1 MAKPNVL
8 LLQALLKNKNNIR
21 DGIVRIQDVV
31 TDYFK
36 MGGKD
41 LEVNDRAIIEN
52 FFVKEAPSNVESI
65 DMARDLVK
73 LDQNPQTPYSMANDL
88 GRRNPGLKF
97 TDDMTF
103 GQVNEMKQSNSLP
116 PGGTRESV
124 KKEAV
129 EKYGIRPERFDEIM
143 DSQFDEKLGDDL
155 LKDSTFPSFNTRENI
170 GGVEDIKQGIG
181 SLPKGVPGEI
191 FDTKNAA
198 RDEMAGFINKMR
210 GQGMSNPDIA
220 GVRRVPGDEQKR
232 TAELVVNQNR
242 MGADTPIKQEFMEEF
257 TELQNTKGPRF
268 FKEEFQGYDSFGDLI
283 KNKGID
289 ARNAI
294 VTDLELLGVAEN
306 ELMQIARS
314 ANEVAANNPFTPE
327 AWITSMKQDLE
338 LSNINYDMRFWDNYF
353 DQLIDSTRK
362 DPPMFR
368 YGGLV

>member
-8 LLQALLKNKNNIR
+8 LLQTLLKNKNNIR
-21 DGIVRIQDVV
+21 DGVVRIQDVV

-36 MGGKD
+36 MGGKN
-41 LEVNDRAIIEN
+41 LEVNDRAIIED
-52 FFVKEAPSNVESI
+52 FFVKEAPSNVTSM
-65 DMARDLVK
+65 DMAKDLVK
-73 LDQNPQTPYSMANDL
+73 VDQNPQTPYSMANDL
-88 GRRNPGLKF
+88 GKRNPGLNF

-103 GQVNEMKQSNSLP
+103 GQVDEMKQGL
-116 PGGTRESV
+116 
-124 KKEAV
+124 
-129 EKYGIRPERFDEIM
+129 
-143 DSQFDEKLGDDL
+143 
-155 LKDSTFPSFNTRENI
+155 
-170 GGVEDIKQGIG
+170 G

-242 MGADTPIKQEFMEEF
+242 MGADTSIKQEFMEEF

-327 AWITSMKQDLE
+327 AWITSIKQDLE

>member
-8 LLQALLKNKNNIR
+8 LLQTLLKNKNNIR
-21 DGIVRIQDVV
+21 DGVVRIQDVV

-52 FFVKEAPSNVESI
+52 FFVKEAPSNVTSM
-65 DMARDLVK
+65 DMANDLVK
-73 LDQNPQTPYSMANDL
+73 VDQNPQTPYSMANDL
-88 GRRNPGLKF
+88 GKRNPGLNF

-103 GQVNEMKQSNSLP
+103 GQVDEMKQ
-116 PGGTRESV
+116 G
-124 KKEAV
+124 
-129 EKYGIRPERFDEIM
+129 
-143 DSQFDEKLGDDL
+143 LGA
-155 LKDSTFPSFNTRENI
+155 
-170 GGVEDIKQGIG
+170 
-181 SLPKGVPGEI
+181 LPKGVPGEI

-242 MGADTPIKQEFMEEF
+242 MGADTSIKQEFMEEF

-268 FKEEFQGYDSFGDLI
+268 FKDESMGYDSVGDMI
-283 KNKGID
+283 NNKGIE

-294 VTDLELLGVAEN
+294 VDDLELLGVAEN

-314 ANEVAANNPFTPE
+314 ANEVAANNPFAPE

>member
-8 LLQALLKNKNNIR
+8 LLQTLLKNKNNIR
-21 DGIVRIQDVV
+21 DGVFRIQDLV

-36 MGGKD
+36 SGGKD
-41 LEVNDRAIIEN
+41 LQINDRAIIEE
-52 FFVKEAPSNVESI
+52 FFVKEAPSNVTSM
-65 DMARDLVK
+65 DMANDLVK
-73 LDQNPQTPYSMANDL
+73 VDQNPQTPYSMANDL
-88 GRRNPGLKF
+88 GKRNPGLNF

-103 GQVNEMKQSNSLP
+103 GQVDEMKQ
-116 PGGTRESV
+116 G
-124 KKEAV
+124 
-129 EKYGIRPERFDEIM
+129 
-143 DSQFDEKLGDDL
+143 LGA
-155 LKDSTFPSFNTRENI
+155 
-170 GGVEDIKQGIG
+170 
-181 SLPKGVPGEI
+181 LPKGVPGEV

-242 MGADTPIKQEFMEEF
+242 MGADTSIKQEFMEEF

-268 FKEEFQGYDSFGDLI
+268 FKDESMGYDSVGDMI
-283 KNKGID
+283 NNKGIE

-294 VTDLELLGVAEN
+294 VDDLELLGVAEN

-314 ANEVAANNPFTPE
+314 ANEVAANNPFAPE

-368 YGGLV
+368 HGGLV

>member
-8 LLQALLKNKNNIR
+8 LLQTLLKNKNNIR
-21 DGIVRIQDVV
+21 DGVFRIQDLV

-36 MGGKD
+36 SGGKD
-41 LEVNDRAIIEN
+41 LQINDRAIIEE
-52 FFVKEAPSNVESI
+52 FFVKEAPSNVTSM
-65 DMARDLVK
+65 DMANDLVK
-73 LDQNPQTPYSMANDL
+73 VDQNPQTPYSMANDL
-88 GRRNPGLKF
+88 GKRNPGLNF

-103 GQVNEMKQSNSLP
+103 GQVDEMKQGL
-116 PGGTRESV
+116 
-124 KKEAV
+124 
-129 EKYGIRPERFDEIM
+129 
-143 DSQFDEKLGDDL
+143 
-155 LKDSTFPSFNTRENI
+155 
-170 GGVEDIKQGIG
+170 G
-181 SLPKGVPGEI
+181 SLPKGVPGEV

-268 FKEEFQGYDSFGDLI
+268 FKDESMGYDSVGDMI
-283 KNKGID
+283 NNKGIE

-294 VTDLELLGVAEN
+294 VDDLELLGVAEN

-338 LSNINYDMRFWDNYF
+338 LSQINYDMRFWDNYF

>member
-8 LLQALLKNKNNIR
+8 LLQTLLKNKNNIR
-21 DGIVRIQDVV
+21 DGVVRIQDVV

-52 FFVKEAPSNVESI
+52 FFVKEAPSNVTSM
-65 DMARDLVK
+65 DMAKDLVK
-73 LDQNPQTPYSMANDL
+73 VDQNPQTPYSMANDL
-88 GRRNPGLKF
+88 GKRNPGLEF
-97 TDDMTF
+97 NDQMTF
-103 GQVNEMKQSNSLP
+103 GQVDEMKQGL
-116 PGGTRESV
+116 
-124 KKEAV
+124 
-129 EKYGIRPERFDEIM
+129 
-143 DSQFDEKLGDDL
+143 
-155 LKDSTFPSFNTRENI
+155 
-170 GGVEDIKQGIG
+170 G

-242 MGADTPIKQEFMEEF
+242 MGADTSIKQEFMEEF

-268 FKEEFQGYDSFGDLI
+268 FKEEFQGYDSYCDLV
-283 KNKGID
+283 KNKGIE

-294 VTDLELLGVAEN
+294 VDDLELLGVAEN

-314 ANEVAANNPFTPE
+314 ANEVAANNPFAPE

>member
-8 LLQALLKNKNNIR
+8 LLQTLLKNKNNIR
-21 DGIVRIQDVV
+21 DGVFRIQDLV

-36 MGGKD
+36 SGGKD
-41 LEVNDRAIIEN
+41 LQINDRAIIEE
-52 FFVKEAPSNVESI
+52 FFVKEAPSNVTSM
-65 DMARDLVK
+65 DMANDLVK
-73 LDQNPQTPYSMANDL
+73 VDQNPQTPYSMANDL
-88 GRRNPGLKF
+88 GKRNPGLNF

-103 GQVNEMKQSNSLP
+103 GQVDEMKQ
-116 PGGTRESV
+116 G
-124 KKEAV
+124 
-129 EKYGIRPERFDEIM
+129 
-143 DSQFDEKLGDDL
+143 LGA
-155 LKDSTFPSFNTRENI
+155 
-170 GGVEDIKQGIG
+170 
-181 SLPKGVPGEI
+181 LPKGVPGEV

-210 GQGMSNPDIA
+210 GQGISNPDIA

-242 MGADTPIKQEFMEEF
+242 MGADTSIKQEFMEEF

-268 FKEEFQGYDSFGDLI
+268 FKEESMGYDSVGDMI
-283 KNKGID
+283 NNKGIE

-294 VTDLELLGVAEN
+294 VDDLELLGVAEN

-314 ANEVAANNPFTPE
+314 ANEVAANNPFAPE

>member
-8 LLQALLKNKNNIR
+8 LLQTLLKNKNNIR
-21 DGIVRIQDVV
+21 DGVFRIQDLV

-36 MGGKD
+36 SGGKD
-41 LEVNDRAIIEN
+41 LQINDRAIIEE
-52 FFVKEAPSNVESI
+52 FFVKEAPSNVTSM
-65 DMARDLVK
+65 DMANDLVK
-73 LDQNPQTPYSMANDL
+73 VDQNPQTPYSMANDL
-88 GRRNPGLKF
+88 GKRNPGLEF
-97 TDDMTF
+97 NDQMTF
-103 GQVNEMKQSNSLP
+103 GQVDEMKQGL
-116 PGGTRESV
+116 
-124 KKEAV
+124 
-129 EKYGIRPERFDEIM
+129 
-143 DSQFDEKLGDDL
+143 
-155 LKDSTFPSFNTRENI
+155 
-170 GGVEDIKQGIG
+170 G
-181 SLPKGVPGEI
+181 SLPKGVPGEV

-242 MGADTPIKQEFMEEF
+242 MGADTSIKQEFMEEF

-268 FKEEFQGYDSFGDLI
+268 FKDESMGYDSVGDMI
-283 KNKGID
+283 NNKGIE

-294 VTDLELLGVAEN
+294 VDDLELLGVAEN

-368 YGGLV
+368 NGGLV

>member
-21 DGIVRIQDVV
+21 DGVVRIQDVV

-36 MGGKD
+36 MGGKN
-41 LEVNDRAIIEN
+41 LEVNDRAIIEE
-52 FFVKEAPSNVESI
+52 FFVKEAPSNVTSM
-65 DMARDLVK
+65 DMAKDLVK
-73 LDQNPQTPYSMANDL
+73 VDQNPQTPYSMANDL
-88 GRRNPGLKF
+88 GKRNPGLNF

-103 GQVNEMKQSNSLP
+103 GQVDEMKQ
-116 PGGTRESV
+116 G
-124 KKEAV
+124 
-129 EKYGIRPERFDEIM
+129 
-143 DSQFDEKLGDDL
+143 LGA
-155 LKDSTFPSFNTRENI
+155 
-170 GGVEDIKQGIG
+170 
-181 SLPKGVPGEI
+181 LPKGVPGEV

-220 GVRRVPGDEQKR
+220 GVRKVPGDEQKR

-242 MGADTPIKQEFMEEF
+242 MGADTSIKQEFMEEF

-268 FKEEFQGYDSFGDLI
+268 FKEEFLGYDSVGDMI
-283 KNKGID
+283 NNKGIE

-294 VTDLELLGVAEN
+294 VDDLELLGVAEN

-314 ANEVAANNPFTPE
+314 ANEVAANNPFAPE

>member
-8 LLQALLKNKNNIR
+8 LLQTLLKNKNNIR
-21 DGIVRIQDVV
+21 DGVFRIQDLV

-36 MGGKD
+36 SGGKD
-41 LEVNDRAIIEN
+41 LEVNDRAIIEE
-52 FFVKEAPSNVESI
+52 FFVKEAPSNVQSI

-73 LDQNPQTPYSMANDL
+73 VDQNPQTPYSMANDL
-88 GRRNPGLKF
+88 GKRNPGLNF

-103 GQVNEMKQSNSLP
+103 GQVDEMKQ
-116 PGGTRESV
+116 G
-124 KKEAV
+124 
-129 EKYGIRPERFDEIM
+129 
-143 DSQFDEKLGDDL
+143 LGA
-155 LKDSTFPSFNTRENI
+155 
-170 GGVEDIKQGIG
+170 
-181 SLPKGVPGEI
+181 LPKGVPGEV

-210 GQGMSNPDIA
+210 GQGISNPDIA
-220 GVRRVPGDEQKR
+220 GIRRVPGDEQKR

-242 MGADTPIKQEFMEEF
+242 MGADTSIKQEFMEEF

-268 FKEEFQGYDSFGDLI
+268 FKEESMGYDSFGDMI
-283 KNKGID
+283 NNKGIE

-294 VTDLELLGVAEN
+294 VDDLELLGVAEN

-314 ANEVAANNPFTPE
+314 ANEVAATNPFAPE

-338 LSNINYDMRFWDNYF
+338 LSGISYDMRFWDNYF

>member
-8 LLQALLKNKNNIR
+8 LLQTLLKNKNNIR
-21 DGIVRIQDVV
+21 DGVFRIQDLV

-36 MGGKD
+36 SGGKD
-41 LEVNDRAIIEN
+41 LEVNDRAIIEE
-52 FFVKEAPSNVESI
+52 FFVKEAPSNVQSI

-73 LDQNPQTPYSMANDL
+73 VDQNPQTPYSMANDL
-88 GRRNPGLKF
+88 GKRNPGLNF

-103 GQVNEMKQSNSLP
+103 GQVDEMKQ
-116 PGGTRESV
+116 G
-124 KKEAV
+124 
-129 EKYGIRPERFDEIM
+129 
-143 DSQFDEKLGDDL
+143 LGA
-155 LKDSTFPSFNTRENI
+155 
-170 GGVEDIKQGIG
+170 
-181 SLPKGVPGEI
+181 LPKGVPGEI

-242 MGADTPIKQEFMEEF
+242 MGADTSIKQEFMEEF

-268 FKEEFQGYDSFGDLI
+268 FKDESMGYDSVGDMI
-283 KNKGID
+283 NNKGIE

-294 VTDLELLGVAEN
+294 VDDLELLGVAEN

-314 ANEVAANNPFTPE
+314 ANEVAANNPFAPE

-368 YGGLV
+368 HGGLV

>member
-41 LEVNDRAIIEN
+41 LEVNDRAIIEE
-52 FFVKEAPSNVESI
+52 FFVKEAPSNVQSI

-73 LDQNPQTPYSMANDL
+73 VDQNPQTPYSMANDL

-103 GQVNEMKQSNSLP
+103 GQVDEM
-116 PGGTRESV
+116 
-124 KKEAV
+124 
-129 EKYGIRPERFDEIM
+129 
-143 DSQFDEKLGDDL
+143 
-155 LKDSTFPSFNTRENI
+155 
-170 GGVEDIKQGIG
+170 KQGIG

-314 ANEVAANNPFTPE
+314 ANEVAANNPFAPE

>member
-21 DGIVRIQDVV
+21 DGVVRIQDVV

-36 MGGKD
+36 MGGKN
-41 LEVNDRAIIEN
+41 LEVNDRAIIEE
-52 FFVKEAPSNVESI
+52 FFVKEAPSNVTSM
-65 DMARDLVK
+65 DMAKDLVK
-73 LDQNPQTPYSMANDL
+73 VDQNPQTPYAMANDL
-88 GRRNPGLKF
+88 GKRNPGLNF

-103 GQVNEMKQSNSLP
+103 GQVDEMKQGL
-116 PGGTRESV
+116 
-124 KKEAV
+124 
-129 EKYGIRPERFDEIM
+129 
-143 DSQFDEKLGDDL
+143 
-155 LKDSTFPSFNTRENI
+155 
-170 GGVEDIKQGIG
+170 G

-268 FKEEFQGYDSFGDLI
+268 FKDESMGYDSVGDMI
-283 KNKGID
+283 NNKGIE

-294 VTDLELLGVAEN
+294 VDDLELLGVAEN

-314 ANEVAANNPFTPE
+314 ANEVAANNPFAPE

-362 DPPMFR
+362 DPAMFR

>member
-8 LLQALLKNKNNIR
+8 LLQTLLKNKNNIR
-21 DGIVRIQDVV
+21 DGVFRIQDLV

-36 MGGKD
+36 SGGKD
-41 LEVNDRAIIEN
+41 LEVNDRAIIEE
-52 FFVKEAPSNVESI
+52 FFVKEAPSNVQSI
-65 DMARDLVK
+65 DMAKDLVK
-73 LDQNPQTPYSMANDL
+73 VDQNPQTPYSMANDL
-88 GRRNPGLKF
+88 GKRNPGLNF

-103 GQVNEMKQSNSLP
+103 GQVDEMKQ
-116 PGGTRESV
+116 G
-124 KKEAV
+124 
-129 EKYGIRPERFDEIM
+129 
-143 DSQFDEKLGDDL
+143 LGA
-155 LKDSTFPSFNTRENI
+155 
-170 GGVEDIKQGIG
+170 
-181 SLPKGVPGEI
+181 LPKGVPGEV

-210 GQGMSNPDIA
+210 GQGISNPDIA
-220 GVRRVPGDEQKR
+220 GIRRVPGDEQKR

-242 MGADTPIKQEFMEEF
+242 MGADTSIKQEFMEEF

-268 FKEEFQGYDSFGDLI
+268 FKEEYMGYDSVGDMI

-294 VTDLELLGVAEN
+294 VTDLEVLGVAED

-314 ANEVAANNPFTPE
+314 ANEVAANNPFAPE

-338 LSNINYDMRFWDNYF
+338 LNNINYDMRFWDNYF

-368 YGGLV
+368 HGGLV

>member
-8 LLQALLKNKNNIR
+8 LLQTLLKNKNNIR
-21 DGIVRIQDVV
+21 DGVFRIQDLV

-36 MGGKD
+36 SGGKD
-41 LEVNDRAIIEN
+41 LQINDRAIIEE
-52 FFVKEAPSNVESI
+52 FFVKEAPSNVTSM
-65 DMARDLVK
+65 DMAKDLVK
-73 LDQNPQTPYSMANDL
+73 VDQNPQTPYSMANDL
-88 GRRNPGLKF
+88 GKRNPGLEF
-97 TDDMTF
+97 NDQMTF
-103 GQVNEMKQSNSLP
+103 GQVDEMKQ
-116 PGGTRESV
+116 G
-124 KKEAV
+124 
-129 EKYGIRPERFDEIM
+129 
-143 DSQFDEKLGDDL
+143 LGA
-155 LKDSTFPSFNTRENI
+155 
-170 GGVEDIKQGIG
+170 
-181 SLPKGVPGEI
+181 LPKGVPGEV

-242 MGADTPIKQEFMEEF
+242 MGADTSIKQEFMEEF

-268 FKEEFQGYDSFGDLI
+268 FKDESMGYDSVGDMI
-283 KNKGID
+283 NNKGIE

-294 VTDLELLGVAEN
+294 VDDLELLGVAEN

>member
-1 MAKPNVL
+1 MAKPIVL
-8 LLQALLKNKNNIR
+8 LLQTLLKNKNNIR
-21 DGIVRIQDVV
+21 DGVFRIQDLV

-36 MGGKD
+36 SGGKD
-41 LEVNDRAIIEN
+41 LEVNDRAIIEQ
-52 FFVKEAPSNVESI
+52 FFVKEAPSNVTSM
-65 DMARDLVK
+65 DMAKDLVK
-73 LDQNPQTPYSMANDL
+73 VDQNPQTPYSMANDL
-88 GRRNPGLKF
+88 GKRNPGLNF

-103 GQVNEMKQSNSLP
+103 GQVDEMKQGL
-116 PGGTRESV
+116 
-124 KKEAV
+124 
-129 EKYGIRPERFDEIM
+129 
-143 DSQFDEKLGDDL
+143 
-155 LKDSTFPSFNTRENI
+155 
-170 GGVEDIKQGIG
+170 G

-368 YGGLV
+368 HGGLV

>member
-21 DGIVRIQDVV
+21 DGVFRIQDLV

-36 MGGKD
+36 SGGKD
-41 LEVNDRAIIEN
+41 LQINDRAIIEE
-52 FFVKEAPSNVESI
+52 FFVKEAPSNVTSM
-65 DMARDLVK
+65 DMANDLVK
-73 LDQNPQTPYSMANDL
+73 VDQNPQTPYSMANDL
-88 GRRNPGLKF
+88 GKRNPGLNF

-103 GQVNEMKQSNSLP
+103 GQVDEMKQ
-116 PGGTRESV
+116 G
-124 KKEAV
+124 
-129 EKYGIRPERFDEIM
+129 
-143 DSQFDEKLGDDL
+143 LGA
-155 LKDSTFPSFNTRENI
+155 
-170 GGVEDIKQGIG
+170 
-181 SLPKGVPGEI
+181 LPKGVPGEV

-242 MGADTPIKQEFMEEF
+242 MGADTSIKQEFMEEF

-268 FKEEFQGYDSFGDLI
+268 FKDESMGYDSVGDMI
-283 KNKGID
+283 NNKGIE

-294 VTDLELLGVAEN
+294 VDDLELLGVAEN

-314 ANEVAANNPFTPE
+314 ANEVAANNPFAPE

-368 YGGLV
+368 HGGLV

>member
-8 LLQALLKNKNNIR
+8 LLQTLLKNKNNIR
-21 DGIVRIQDVV
+21 DGVFRIQDLV

-36 MGGKD
+36 SGGKD
-41 LEVNDRAIIEN
+41 LQVNDRAIIEE
-52 FFVKEAPSNVESI
+52 FFVKEAPSNVTSM
-65 DMARDLVK
+65 DMANDLVK
-73 LDQNPQTPYSMANDL
+73 VDQNPQTPYSMANDL
-88 GRRNPGLKF
+88 GKRNPGLNF

-103 GQVNEMKQSNSLP
+103 GQVDEMKQ
-116 PGGTRESV
+116 G
-124 KKEAV
+124 
-129 EKYGIRPERFDEIM
+129 
-143 DSQFDEKLGDDL
+143 LGA
-155 LKDSTFPSFNTRENI
+155 
-170 GGVEDIKQGIG
+170 
-181 SLPKGVPGEI
+181 LPKGVPGEV

-210 GQGMSNPDIA
+210 GQGISNPDIA

-242 MGADTPIKQEFMEEF
+242 MGADTSIKQEFMEEF

-268 FKEEFQGYDSFGDLI
+268 FKDESMGYDSVGDMI
-283 KNKGID
+283 NNKGIE

-294 VTDLELLGVAEN
+294 VDDLELLGVAEN

-314 ANEVAANNPFTPE
+314 ANEVAANNPFAPE

-368 YGGLV
+368 HGGLV

>member
-36 MGGKD
+36 MGGKN
-41 LEVNDRAIIEN
+41 LEVNDRAIIED
-52 FFVKEAPSNVESI
+52 FFVKEAPSNVTSM
-65 DMARDLVK
+65 DMAKDLVK
-73 LDQNPQTPYSMANDL
+73 VDQNPQTPYSMANDL
-88 GRRNPGLKF
+88 GKRNPGLNF

-103 GQVNEMKQSNSLP
+103 GQVDEMKQGL
-116 PGGTRESV
+116 
-124 KKEAV
+124 
-129 EKYGIRPERFDEIM
+129 
-143 DSQFDEKLGDDL
+143 
-155 LKDSTFPSFNTRENI
+155 
-170 GGVEDIKQGIG
+170 G

-268 FKEEFQGYDSFGDLI
+268 FKEEFQGYDSFGDMI
-283 KNKGID
+283 NNKGIE

-294 VTDLELLGVAEN
+294 IDDLELLGVAEN

-314 ANEVAANNPFTPE
+314 ANEVAANNPFAPE

-368 YGGLV
+368 HGGLV

>member
-8 LLQALLKNKNNIR
+8 LLQTLLKNKNNIR
-21 DGIVRIQDVV
+21 DGVFRIQDLV

-36 MGGKD
+36 SGGKD
-41 LEVNDRAIIEN
+41 LQVNDRAIIEE
-52 FFVKEAPSNVESI
+52 FFVKEAPSNVTSM
-65 DMARDLVK
+65 DMANDLVK
-73 LDQNPQTPYSMANDL
+73 VDQNPQTPYSMANDL
-88 GRRNPGLKF
+88 GKRNPGLNF

-103 GQVNEMKQSNSLP
+103 GQVDEMKQ
-116 PGGTRESV
+116 G
-124 KKEAV
+124 
-129 EKYGIRPERFDEIM
+129 
-143 DSQFDEKLGDDL
+143 LGA
-155 LKDSTFPSFNTRENI
+155 
-170 GGVEDIKQGIG
+170 
-181 SLPKGVPGEI
+181 LPKGVPGEI

-268 FKEEFQGYDSFGDLI
+268 FKDESMGYDSVGDMI
-283 KNKGID
+283 NNKGIE

-294 VTDLELLGVAEN
+294 VDDLELLGVAEN

-314 ANEVAANNPFTPE
+314 ANEVAANNPFAPE

>member
-21 DGIVRIQDVV
+21 DGVFKIQDLV

-36 MGGKD
+36 MGGKN
-41 LEVNDRAIIEN
+41 LEVNDRAIIEE
-52 FFVKEAPSNVESI
+52 FFVKEAPSNVTSM
-65 DMARDLVK
+65 DMANDLVK
-73 LDQNPQTPYSMANDL
+73 VDQNPQTPYSMANDL
-88 GRRNPGLKF
+88 GKRNPGLNF

-103 GQVNEMKQSNSLP
+103 GQVDEMKQ
-116 PGGTRESV
+116 G
-124 KKEAV
+124 
-129 EKYGIRPERFDEIM
+129 
-143 DSQFDEKLGDDL
+143 LGA
-155 LKDSTFPSFNTRENI
+155 
-170 GGVEDIKQGIG
+170 
-181 SLPKGVPGEI
+181 LPKGVPGEV

-242 MGADTPIKQEFMEEF
+242 MGADTSIKQEFMEEF

-268 FKEEFQGYDSFGDLI
+268 FKDESMGYDSVGDMI
-283 KNKGID
+283 NNKGIE

-294 VTDLELLGVAEN
+294 VDDLELLGVAEN

-314 ANEVAANNPFTPE
+314 ANEVAANNPFAPE

>member
-21 DGIVRIQDVV
+21 DGVFRIQDLV

-36 MGGKD
+36 SGGKD
-41 LEVNDRAIIEN
+41 LEVNDRAIIEQ
-52 FFVKEAPSNVESI
+52 FFVKEAPSNVQSI

-73 LDQNPQTPYSMANDL
+73 VDQNPQTPYSMANDL
-88 GRRNPGLKF
+88 GRRNPGLNF

-103 GQVNEMKQSNSLP
+103 GQVDEMKQ
-116 PGGTRESV
+116 G
-124 KKEAV
+124 
-129 EKYGIRPERFDEIM
+129 
-143 DSQFDEKLGDDL
+143 LGA
-155 LKDSTFPSFNTRENI
+155 
-170 GGVEDIKQGIG
+170 
-181 SLPKGVPGEI
+181 LPKGVPGEV

-210 GQGMSNPDIA
+210 GQGISNPDIA
-220 GVRRVPGDEQKR
+220 GIRRVPGDEQKR

-242 MGADTPIKQEFMEEF
+242 MGADTSIKQEFMEEF

-268 FKEEFQGYDSFGDLI
+268 FKEEFLGYDSVGDMI

-294 VTDLELLGVAEN
+294 VTDLEVLGVAED

-314 ANEVAANNPFTPE
+314 ANEVAANNPFAPE
-327 AWITSMKQDLE
+327 AWITSIKQDLE

-368 YGGLV
+368 HGGLV

>member
-8 LLQALLKNKNNIR
+8 LLQTLLKNKNNIR
-21 DGIVRIQDVV
+21 DGVFRIQDLV

-36 MGGKD
+36 SGGKD
-41 LEVNDRAIIEN
+41 LQVNDRAIIEE
-52 FFVKEAPSNVESI
+52 FFVKEAPSNVTSM
-65 DMARDLVK
+65 DMANDLVK
-73 LDQNPQTPYSMANDL
+73 VDQNPQTPYSMANDL
-88 GRRNPGLKF
+88 GKRNPGLNF

-103 GQVNEMKQSNSLP
+103 GQVDEMKQ
-116 PGGTRESV
+116 G
-124 KKEAV
+124 
-129 EKYGIRPERFDEIM
+129 
-143 DSQFDEKLGDDL
+143 LGA
-155 LKDSTFPSFNTRENI
+155 
-170 GGVEDIKQGIG
+170 
-181 SLPKGVPGEI
+181 LPKGVPGEV

-242 MGADTPIKQEFMEEF
+242 MGADTSIKQEFMEEF

-268 FKEEFQGYDSFGDLI
+268 FKDESMGYDSVGDMI
-283 KNKGID
+283 NNKGIE

-294 VTDLELLGVAEN
+294 VDDLELLGVAEN

-314 ANEVAANNPFTPE
+314 ANEVAANNPFAPE

>member
-8 LLQALLKNKNNIR
+8 LLQTLLKNKNNIR
-21 DGIVRIQDVV
+21 DGVFRIQDLV

-36 MGGKD
+36 SGGKD
-41 LEVNDRAIIEN
+41 LQINDRAIIEE
-52 FFVKEAPSNVESI
+52 FFVKEAPSNVTSM
-65 DMARDLVK
+65 DMANDLVK
-73 LDQNPQTPYSMANDL
+73 VDQNPQTPYSMANDL
-88 GRRNPGLKF
+88 GKRNPGLNF

-103 GQVNEMKQSNSLP
+103 GQVDEMKQGL
-116 PGGTRESV
+116 
-124 KKEAV
+124 
-129 EKYGIRPERFDEIM
+129 
-143 DSQFDEKLGDDL
+143 
-155 LKDSTFPSFNTRENI
+155 
-170 GGVEDIKQGIG
+170 G

-242 MGADTPIKQEFMEEF
+242 MGADTSIKQEFMEEF

-268 FKEEFQGYDSFGDLI
+268 FKDESMGYDSVGDMI
-283 KNKGID
+283 NNKGIE

-294 VTDLELLGVAEN
+294 VDDLELLGVAEN

-314 ANEVAANNPFTPE
+314 ANEVAANNPFAPE

>member
-52 FFVKEAPSNVESI
+52 FFVKEAPSNVQSI

-88 GRRNPGLKF
+88 GKRNPGLNF

-103 GQVNEMKQSNSLP
+103 GQVNEMKNNAS
-116 PGGTRESV
+116 
-124 KKEAV
+124 A
-129 EKYGIRPERFDEIM
+129 
-143 DSQFDEKLGDDL
+143 
-155 LKDSTFPSFNTRENI
+155 FPSFNTRENI

-242 MGADTPIKQEFMEEF
+242 MGADTPIKQEFMQEF
-257 TELQNTKGPRF
+257 TELKNTKGPRF

-283 KNKGID
+283 KNKGIE

-294 VTDLELLGVAEN
+294 IDDLELLGVAEN

-314 ANEVAANNPFTPE
+314 ANEVAANNPFAPE
-327 AWITSMKQDLE
+327 AWITSIKQDLE

>member
-8 LLQALLKNKNNIR
+8 LLQTLLKNKNNIR
-21 DGIVRIQDVV
+21 DGVFRIQDLV

-36 MGGKD
+36 SGGKD
-41 LEVNDRAIIEN
+41 LQINDRAIIEE
-52 FFVKEAPSNVESI
+52 FFVKEAPSNVTSM
-65 DMARDLVK
+65 DMAKDLVK
-73 LDQNPQTPYSMANDL
+73 VDQNPQTPYSMANDL
-88 GRRNPGLKF
+88 GKRNPGLNF

-103 GQVNEMKQSNSLP
+103 GQVDEMKQ
-116 PGGTRESV
+116 G
-124 KKEAV
+124 
-129 EKYGIRPERFDEIM
+129 
-143 DSQFDEKLGDDL
+143 LGA
-155 LKDSTFPSFNTRENI
+155 
-170 GGVEDIKQGIG
+170 
-181 SLPKGVPGEI
+181 LPKGVPGEV

-242 MGADTPIKQEFMEEF
+242 MGADTSIKQEFMEEF

-268 FKEEFQGYDSFGDLI
+268 FKDEFQGYDSYGDLV
-283 KNKGID
+283 KNKGIE

-294 VTDLELLGVAEN
+294 VDDLELLGVAEN

-314 ANEVAANNPFTPE
+314 ANEVAANNPFAPE

-338 LSNINYDMRFWDNYF
+338 LNNINYDMRFWDNYF

-368 YGGLV
+368 HGGLV

>member
-21 DGIVRIQDVV
+21 DGVFKIQDLV

-36 MGGKD
+36 MGGKN
-41 LEVNDRAIIEN
+41 LEVNDRAIIEE
-52 FFVKEAPSNVESI
+52 FFVKEAPSNVQSI

-73 LDQNPQTPYSMANDL
+73 VDQNPQTPYSMANDL

-103 GQVNEMKQSNSLP
+103 GQVDEMKQGL
-116 PGGTRESV
+116 
-124 KKEAV
+124 
-129 EKYGIRPERFDEIM
+129 
-143 DSQFDEKLGDDL
+143 
-155 LKDSTFPSFNTRENI
+155 
-170 GGVEDIKQGIG
+170 G
-181 SLPKGVPGEI
+181 SLPKGVPGEV

-242 MGADTPIKQEFMEEF
+242 MGADTSIKQEFMEEF
-257 TELQNTKGPRF
+257 TELKNTKGPRF

-283 KNKGID
+283 KNKGIE

-294 VTDLELLGVAEN
+294 VDDLELLGVAEN

-314 ANEVAANNPFTPE
+314 ANEVAANNPFAPE

-368 YGGLV
+368 HGGLV

>member
-1 MAKPNVL
+1 MAKPNIVL
-8 LLQALLKNKNNIR
+8 LQTLLKNKNNIR
-21 DGIVRIQDVV
+21 DGVFRIQDLV

-36 MGGKD
+36 SGGKD
-41 LEVNDRAIIEN
+41 LEVNDRAIIEE
-52 FFVKEAPSNVESI
+52 FFVKEAPSNVQSI

-73 LDQNPQTPYSMANDL
+73 VDQNPQTPYSMANDL
-88 GRRNPGLKF
+88 SRRNPGLNF

-103 GQVNEMKQSNSLP
+103 GQVDEMKQ
-116 PGGTRESV
+116 G
-124 KKEAV
+124 
-129 EKYGIRPERFDEIM
+129 
-143 DSQFDEKLGDDL
+143 LGA
-155 LKDSTFPSFNTRENI
+155 
-170 GGVEDIKQGIG
+170 
-181 SLPKGVPGEI
+181 LPKGVHGEV

-268 FKEEFQGYDSFGDLI
+268 FKEEFQGYDSFGDMI
-283 KNKGID
+283 NNKGIE

-294 VTDLELLGVAEN
+294 IDDLELLGVAEN

-314 ANEVAANNPFTPE
+314 ANEVAANNPFAPE

>member
-21 DGIVRIQDVV
+21 DGVVRIQDVV

-52 FFVKEAPSNVESI
+52 FFVKEAPSNVTSM
-65 DMARDLVK
+65 DMAKDLVK
-73 LDQNPQTPYSMANDL
+73 VDQNPQTPYSMANDL
-88 GRRNPGLKF
+88 GKRNPGLNF

-103 GQVNEMKQSNSLP
+103 GQVDEMKQ
-116 PGGTRESV
+116 G
-124 KKEAV
+124 
-129 EKYGIRPERFDEIM
+129 
-143 DSQFDEKLGDDL
+143 LGA
-155 LKDSTFPSFNTRENI
+155 
-170 GGVEDIKQGIG
+170 
-181 SLPKGVPGEI
+181 LPKGVPGEV

-242 MGADTPIKQEFMEEF
+242 MGADTSIKQEFMEEF

-268 FKEEFQGYDSFGDLI
+268 FKDESMGYDSVGDMI
-283 KNKGID
+283 NNKGIE

-294 VTDLELLGVAEN
+294 VDDLELLGVAEN

>member
-65 DMARDLVK
+65 DMARDLIKVDK
-73 LDQNPQTPYSMANDL
+73 NPQTPYSMANDL
-88 GRRNPGLKF
+88 GKRNPGLNF

-103 GQVNEMKQSNSLP
+103 GQVDEMKQGL
-116 PGGTRESV
+116 
-124 KKEAV
+124 
-129 EKYGIRPERFDEIM
+129 
-143 DSQFDEKLGDDL
+143 
-155 LKDSTFPSFNTRENI
+155 
-170 GGVEDIKQGIG
+170 G
-181 SLPKGVPGEI
+181 SLPKGVPGEV

-242 MGADTPIKQEFMEEF
+242 MGADTSIKQEFMEEF

-268 FKEEFQGYDSFGDLI
+268 FKEEFQGYDSYGDLV
-283 KNKGID
+283 KNKGIE

-294 VTDLELLGVAEN
+294 VDDLELLGVAEN

-314 ANEVAANNPFTPE
+314 ANEVAANNPFAPE

-368 YGGLV
+368 HGGLV

>member
-8 LLQALLKNKNNIR
+8 LLQTLLKNKNNIR
-21 DGIVRIQDVV
+21 DGVFRIQDLV

-36 MGGKD
+36 SGGKD
-41 LEVNDRAIIEN
+41 LQVNDRAIIEE
-52 FFVKEAPSNVESI
+52 FFVKEAPSNVTSM
-65 DMARDLVK
+65 DMAKDLVK
-73 LDQNPQTPYSMANDL
+73 VDQNPQTPYSMANDL
-88 GRRNPGLKF
+88 GKRNPGLNF

-103 GQVNEMKQSNSLP
+103 GQVDEMKQGL
-116 PGGTRESV
+116 
-124 KKEAV
+124 
-129 EKYGIRPERFDEIM
+129 
-143 DSQFDEKLGDDL
+143 
-155 LKDSTFPSFNTRENI
+155 
-170 GGVEDIKQGIG
+170 G

-268 FKEEFQGYDSFGDLI
+268 FKEEFQGYDSYGDLV
-283 KNKGID
+283 KNKGIE

-294 VTDLELLGVAEN
+294 VDDLELLGVAEN

-314 ANEVAANNPFTPE
+314 ANEVAANNPFAPE
-327 AWITSMKQDLE
+327 AWITSIKQDLE

>member
-8 LLQALLKNKNNIR
+8 LLQTLLKNKNNIR
-21 DGIVRIQDVV
+21 DGVFRIQDLV

-36 MGGKD
+36 SGGKD
-41 LEVNDRAIIEN
+41 LQVNDRAIIEE
-52 FFVKEAPSNVESI
+52 FFVKEAPSNVTSM
-65 DMARDLVK
+65 DMANDLVK
-73 LDQNPQTPYSMANDL
+73 VDQNPQTPYSMANDL
-88 GRRNPGLKF
+88 GKRNPGLEF
-97 TDDMTF
+97 NDQMTF
-103 GQVNEMKQSNSLP
+103 GQVDEMKQ
-116 PGGTRESV
+116 G
-124 KKEAV
+124 
-129 EKYGIRPERFDEIM
+129 
-143 DSQFDEKLGDDL
+143 LGA
-155 LKDSTFPSFNTRENI
+155 
-170 GGVEDIKQGIG
+170 
-181 SLPKGVPGEI
+181 LPKGVPGEV

-242 MGADTPIKQEFMEEF
+242 MGADTSIKQEFMEEF

-268 FKEEFQGYDSFGDLI
+268 FKDESMGYDSVGDMI
-283 KNKGID
+283 NNKGIE

-294 VTDLELLGVAEN
+294 VDDLELLGVAEN